1 MVITDEELID
11 ICLTIV
17 SISGGKELK
26 GPVLKVLLD
35 RAQKLTKSNDKNVV
49 LSKINQMSFL
59 KDLEIMCRDN
69 IIDIDNSEGYINFNF
84 TEQGK
89 ELLYGR

>member
-1 MVITDEELID
+1 
-11 ICLTIV
+11 
-17 SISGGKELK
+17 
-26 GPVLKVLLD
+26 LLD